1 MNNKKTFYSLLL
13 IVLIFALIVFPLV
26 FVSGAE
32 FMGADG
38 EAEELI
44 TEISPDY
51 EPWFTSVWEPP
62 SGEIESLLF
71 AMQGA
76 LGAGFIFYYL
86 GYKRGLHELKQR
98 KQP

>member
-1 MNNKKTFYSLLL
+1 MNNKKTNYSLLL
-13 IVLIFALIVFPLV
+13 LALIIALTVFPLV

-44 TEISPDY
+44 TVIDPDY

-71 AMQGA
+71 ALQGA
-76 LGAGFIFYYL
+76 IGAGFIFYYI
-86 GYKRGLHELKQR
+86 GYKRGLHEVK
-98 KQP
+98 KST

>member
-1 MNNKKTFYSLLL
+1 VNNKKTSYSLLL
-13 IVLIFALIVFPLV
+13 MALIFALTVFPLV
-26 FVSGAE
+26 FNGGAE
-32 FMGADG
+32 FAGADG

-44 TEISPDY
+44 TEINPGY

-71 AMQGA
+71 ALQGA

-86 GYKRGLHELKQR
+86 GYKRGLLEVKQR
-98 KQP
+98 K